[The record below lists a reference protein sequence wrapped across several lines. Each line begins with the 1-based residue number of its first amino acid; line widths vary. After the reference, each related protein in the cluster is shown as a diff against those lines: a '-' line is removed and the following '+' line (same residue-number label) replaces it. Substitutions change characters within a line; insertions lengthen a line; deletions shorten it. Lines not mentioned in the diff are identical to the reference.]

1 VIRRVL
7 LVVAAALVAALALP
21 PLCYAVFPEP
31 VPELPSAGRRV
42 EVAPGV
48 GVNVLDSGGPGP
60 PIVLV
65 HGHPGSAYD
74 WAPLGRELAARGH
87 RVIAYDRLGYGHSD
101 ARANGAFTVESN
113 ARELRALL
121 DAEDLRDV
129 VLVGWSYG
137 GGTAIVATREDP
149 SRVSHLVLVGSV
161 GAAGVEDRDA
171 PPRLVMEFMVTFGL
185 PWLARVPPLDRRL
198 RAAFLGLAFAPEPV
212 SDGGPDGGQ
221 LRPTPHAR
229 DLHLRGAGPRRRGRP
244 RPRRDR
250 AADPRRPGRRRSPR
264 APRRGRGFHRHR
276 RAGGSELWVVPG
288 GGHALP
294 VTRARELAERIVA
307 FAGSR

>member
-1 VIRRVL
+1 VIRRALL
-7 LVVAAALVAALALP
+7 LVAAGLAAALALP
-21 PLCYAVFPEP
+21 PLWYAVFREP
-31 VPELPSAGRRV
+31 APELPPPGRRV

-48 GVNVLDSGGPGP
+48 GVNVIEAGAGRPV
-60 PIVLV
+60 VLV

-74 WAPLGRELAARGH
+74 WAPLARELAARGH

-101 ARANGAFTVESN
+101 ARSNGAWTVESN
-113 ARELRALL
+113 ARELLALL

-161 GAAGVEDRDA
+161 GAGVEDRDA
-171 PPRLVMEFMVTFGL
+171 PPRLVMEFMAAFGL
-185 PWLARVPPLDRRL
+185 PWLARVPPLDRRV
-198 RAAFLGLAFAPEPV
+198 RAAFLAAAFAPEPV
-212 SDGGPDGGQ
+212 AEGALELMTANSA
-221 LRPTPHAR
+221 RPHALATMTSEGR
-229 DLHLRGAGPRRRGRP
+229 DLGGEADLDPGAIERP
-244 RPRRDR
+244 ILVVQGDGDR
-250 AADPRRPGRRRSPR
+250 LVPLAVAEGL
-264 APRRGRGFHRHR
+264 HR
-276 RAGGSELWVVPG
+276 RARGSELWVVPG

-294 VTRARELAERIVA
+294 VTRPRELAERIVA

>member
-1 VIRRVL
+1 VIRRAL
-7 LVVAAALVAALALP
+7 LVLGAALAAALALP
-21 PLCYAVFPEP
+21 PLWYAVFPEP
-31 VPELPSAGRRV
+31 APELPPPGRRV

-48 GVNVLDSGGPGP
+48 GVNVIEAGSGRPV
-60 PIVLV
+60 VLV

-74 WAPLGRELAARGH
+74 WSRLVQELAARGQ
-87 RVIAYDRLGYGHSD
+87 RALAYDRVGYGRSD
-101 ARANGAFTVESN
+101 ARTNGAWTVESN

-161 GAAGVEDRDA
+161 GAGVEDRDA
-171 PPRLVMEFMVTFGL
+171 PPPLVMEFMATFGL
-185 PWLARVPPLDRRL
+185 PWLARVPPLDRRV
-198 RAAFLGLAFAPEPV
+198 RAGFLALAFAPEPV
-212 SDGGPDGGQ
+212 VAGAAELMAANLAQ
-221 LRPTPHAR
+221 PHTLATMTSEGR
-229 DLHLRGAGPRRRGRP
+229 DLGGAAHLDPGAIERP
-244 RPRRDR
+244 ILVVHGDGDR
-250 AADPRRPGRRRSPR
+250 LVPLAVAEGL
-264 APRRGRGFHRHR
+264 HR
-276 RAGGSELWVVPG
+276 RARGSELWVVPG

>member
-1 VIRRVL
+1 MIRRAL
-7 LVVAAALVAALALP
+7 LVVAAALAAALALP
-21 PLCYAVFPEP
+21 PLWYAVFPEP
-31 VPELPSAGRRV
+31 APELPPAGRRV

-48 GVNVLDSGGPGP
+48 GVNVLDSGSAGP

-74 WAPLGRELAARGH
+74 WAPLARELAARGH
-87 RVIAYDRLGYGHSD
+87 RVIAYDRVGYGRSD
-101 ARANGAFTVESN
+101 ARTNGAWTVESN
-113 ARELRALL
+113 ARELRGLL

-161 GAAGVEDRDA
+161 GAGVEDRDA
-171 PPRLVMEFMVTFGL
+171 PPPLVMEFMAAFGL
-185 PWLARVPPLDRRL
+185 PWLARVPPLDRRV
-198 RAAFLGLAFAPEPV
+198 RAAFIGVAFAPEPV
-212 SDGGPDGGQ
+212 SEGAPD
-221 LRPTPHAR
+221 LMAANFARPHTLESFRSEGR
-229 DLHLRGAGPRRRGRP
+229 DLGGEADLDPGAIERP
-244 RPRRDR
+244 ILVVHGDGDR
-250 AADPRRPGRRRSPR
+250 LVPLAVAEGL
-264 APRRGRGFHRHR
+264 HRQAR
-276 RAGGSELWVVPG
+276 ERELWVVPG

-307 FAGSR
+307 FTGSR